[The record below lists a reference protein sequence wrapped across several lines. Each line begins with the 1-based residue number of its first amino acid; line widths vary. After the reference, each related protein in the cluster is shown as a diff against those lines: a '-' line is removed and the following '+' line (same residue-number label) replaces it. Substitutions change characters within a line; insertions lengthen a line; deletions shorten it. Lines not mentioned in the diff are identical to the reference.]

1 MTIPKLLLEVQ
12 NRRSDIIQ
20 LTSDLI
26 KIPTINHPGTNY
38 REICEF
44 LSKRLKKSGFDVDII
59 RAKGALADT
68 DKYPRFNLVARHEGT
83 YSGPCIHF
91 NSHIDVVD
99 TGHGWTRAPFGG

>member
-26 KIPTINHPGTNY
+26 KIPTINPPGTNY

-44 LSKRLKKSGFDVDII
+44 LSKRLKVLKAYFH
-59 RAKGALADT
+59 RA
-68 DKYPRFNLVARHEGT
+68 
-83 YSGPCIHF
+83 HF
-91 NSHIDVVD
+91 LK
-99 TGHGWTRAPFGG
+99 AA

>member
-26 KIPTINHPGTNY
+26 KIPTINPPGTNY

-59 RAKGALADT
+59 RAKGLWQIQINILGST
-68 DKYPRFNLVARHEGT
+68 WLLVMRVLI
-83 YSGPCIHF
+83 P
-91 NSHIDVVD
+91 V
-99 TGHGWTRAPFGG
+99 RAFILIPI